1 MEIIEEKSAVLFQ
14 VKVQPKSSVNK
25 VVGQEGGKLKV
36 RITSPPVEGK
46 VNSALVDLLAVFFG
60 VKRSSIGIVKGL
72 KSRSKIVRVEGLSRE
87 DLTERIGTI

>member
-46 VNSALVDLLAVFFG
+46 ANSALVDLLAVFFG